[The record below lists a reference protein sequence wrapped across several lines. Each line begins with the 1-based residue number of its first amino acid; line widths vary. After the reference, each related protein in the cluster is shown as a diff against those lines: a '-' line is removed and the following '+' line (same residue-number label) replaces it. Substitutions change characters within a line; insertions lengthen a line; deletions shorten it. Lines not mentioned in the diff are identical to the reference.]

1 MKTYEIAGAMI
12 DTLDIFLDSD
22 RQEADKETYKD
33 VMEYLKEELQNKGTN
48 ILKYIRNLEL
58 EAISVKTE
66 IERLEDVKK
75 NRENKVKSLKGYLK
89 NILILLDK
97 KKIETEL
104 GNYNL
109 RKSSKVEIIDI
120 SKLPEEC
127 LRIKQEIS
135 PDKALIA
142 QKMKNGEEIAGA
154 VIVEDYNLLIK

>member
-22 RQEADKETYKD
+22 QQEADRETYED
-33 VMEYLKEELQNKGTN
+33 VMGYLKEELQNKSTN

-89 NILILLDK
+89 NVLIFLDK

-109 RKSSKVEIIDI
+109 RKSSKVEIIDM
-120 SKLPEEC
+120 SRLPEEC
-127 LRIKQEIS
+127 LRIKQEVL
-135 PDKALIA
+135 PDKMLIA
-142 QKMKNGEEIAGA
+142 QKMKNGEEIEGA

>member
-22 RQEADKETYKD
+22 QQEADKETYKD

-75 NRENKVKSLKGYLK
+75 NRENKVKSLKG
-89 NILILLDK
+89 
-97 KKIETEL
+97 
-104 GNYNL
+104 
-109 RKSSKVEIIDI
+109 
-120 SKLPEEC
+120 
-127 LRIKQEIS
+127 
-135 PDKALIA
+135 
-142 QKMKNGEEIAGA
+142 
-154 VIVEDYNLLIK
+154 

>member
-22 RQEADKETYKD
+22 QQEADMETYED

-89 NILILLDK
+89 NILMLLDK
-97 KKIETEL
+97 KKIETEF

-109 RKSSKVEIIDI
+109 RKSSKVEIVDM

-127 LRIKQEIS
+127 LRLKQEVL
-135 PDKALIA
+135 PDKILIA
-142 QKMKNGEEIAGA
+142 QKMKNGEKIAGV
-154 VIVEDYNLLIK
+154 VIVEDYNLFIK

>member
-22 RQEADKETYKD
+22 QQEADKETYED
-33 VMEYLKEELQNKGTN
+33 VMGYLKEELQNKSTN

-89 NILILLDK
+89 NVLMLLDK

-109 RKSSKVEIIDI
+109 RKSSKVEIIDM
-120 SKLPEEC
+120 SKIPEEC
-127 LRIKQEIS
+127 LRIKQEVL
-135 PDKALIA
+135 PDKMLIA
-142 QKMKNGEEIAGA
+142 QKMKNGEKIVGA
-154 VIVEDYNLLIK
+154 VIVEDYNLFIK

>member
-22 RQEADKETYKD
+22 QQETDKETYED

-48 ILKYIRNLEL
+48 ILKYVRNLEL
-58 EAISVKTE
+58 EAISAKTE

-89 NILILLDK
+89 NILMFLDK

-109 RKSSKVEIIDI
+109 RKSSKVEIIDM
-120 SKLPEEC
+120 SKIPEEC
-127 LRIKQEIS
+127 LRIKQEVL
-135 PDKALIA
+135 PDKMLIA
-142 QKMKNGEEIAGA
+142 QKMKNGEKIVGA